1 MLETVNSDTNLNIT
15 VSVTFYER
23 SVLATLYKASNMY
36 CIHWRL
42 GSQCTEHIVMQFW
55 LSHCS
60 WYWMA
65 WTYRHWLKLVGG

>member
-36 CIHWRL
+36 CIH
-42 GSQCTEHIVMQFW
+42 
-55 LSHCS
+55 
-60 WYWMA
+60 
-65 WTYRHWLKLVGG
+65 